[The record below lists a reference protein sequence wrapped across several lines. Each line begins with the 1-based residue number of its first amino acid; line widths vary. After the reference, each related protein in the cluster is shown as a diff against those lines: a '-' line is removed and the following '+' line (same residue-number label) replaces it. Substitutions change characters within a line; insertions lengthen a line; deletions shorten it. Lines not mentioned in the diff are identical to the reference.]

1 MIAGIVVQGQ
11 KVVRYKTASGKVVT
25 VQDDKSQEV
34 DAANI
39 DNPEKK

>member
-25 VQDDKSQEV
+25 VQDDKTQEA
-34 DAANI
+34 DAVNI
-39 DNPEKK
+39 DNLKK